1 MKKLIWIQNAIKND
15 IEAEPQMEIGNT
27 EEKKEETNE
36 TVSKFDEL
44 KTKTF
49 FSNQDLHT
57 LMDLYLHRF
66 DDEIEQI
73 STKNAIGKRSI
84 GQHFSREKAIQMT
97 LDTDKNEYETGGIGK
112 RIIYL

>member
-1 MKKLIWIQNAIKND
+1 MFPFHPHIYN
-15 IEAEPQMEIGNT
+15 
-27 EEKKEETNE
+27 
-36 TVSKFDEL
+36 
-44 KTKTF
+44 
-49 FSNQDLHT
+49 
-57 LMDLYLHRF
+57 LYLS
-66 DDEIEQI
+66 DEIEQI